1 MKNNPQLWG
10 GRFAESP
17 TDQVRAFTESIA
29 FDRRLA
35 AHDIAGSV
43 AHARMLAR
51 IGVLTQ
57 QECRDIVKGLQAIL
71 SDLNLHRFKWRVEL
85 EDVHMNIESELTR
98 RTPAGAKLHT
108 ARSRNDQ
115 VALDMR
121 LYVREQ
127 IENTKERIHGLQRA
141 LVGLAQRSLSNDN
154 ASSRKPKLR
163 SQVSSLRPVIIPG
176 YTHLQRAQPVL
187 AAHHL
192 LAYVEMFQRDIER
205 LDDCLK
211 RVNVCPLGAG
221 AIAGSTVG
229 IDREFVA
236 KELGF
241 VGSGERGAGSDG
253 KTVARMSQNSMD
265 AVSDRDFVLEFCADA
280 ALVAMHISRLA
291 EDLILWASS
300 EFGFIRIADAYTT
313 GSSLMPQKKNPDI
326 AELARGKTGRIY
338 GNLFALLTLMKGLPL
353 TYNRDMQE
361 DKERLFDTV
370 DTTQN
375 TLAILAAMLDHTE
388 FNRERCAAASSD
400 PALLATDLADY
411 LVRKHVP
418 FRDAHHAVG
427 QLVALA
433 EQKRKPLNK
442 LTLAELRTASDKFK
456 KDALQIFDLR
466 RAFESRAAVLGAPS
480 LKGVQEQL
488 EKWGK
493 PDIPHF
499 DSED

>member
-10 GRFAESP
+10 GRFADSP
-17 TDQVRAFTESIA
+17 AEQVRAFTESIT

-35 AHDIAGSV
+35 PYDIAGSI
-43 AHARMLAR
+43 AHAKMLAR
-51 IGVLTQ
+51 VGVITQ
-57 QECRDIVKGLQAIL
+57 QECRDIVRGLQGIL
-71 SDLNLHRFKWRVEL
+71 SDINLHRFKWRVEL

-127 IENTKERIHGLQRA
+127 IENTKERIRGLQRA
-141 LVGLAQRSLSNDN
+141 LVGLAQRSLREENQRAN
-154 ASSRKPKLR
+154 GKAQKAKLR
-163 SQVSSLRPVIIPG
+163 FQGSALRPVIIPG

-241 VGSGERGAGSDG
+241 AAV
-253 KTVARMSQNSMD
+253 TQNSMD
-265 AVSDRDFVLEFCADA
+265 AVSDRDFVIEFCADA
-280 ALVAMHISRLA
+280 VLVAMHISRLA

-300 EFGFIRIADAYTT
+300 EFGFIHIADAYTT

-370 DTTQN
+370 DTTQS

-400 PALLATDLADY
+400 AALLATDLADY

-433 EQKRKPLNK
+433 EKKRKPLNK
-442 LTLAELRTASDKFK
+442 LTLAELRAVPPCGEKFK
-456 KDALQIFDLR
+456 KDALQIFDLH
-466 RAFESRAAVLGAPS
+466 RAFELRAAVLGAPS
-480 LKGVQEQL
+480 LEGVMEQL
-488 EKWGK
+488 ERWERIIGR
-493 PDIPHF
+493 HRL
-499 DSED
+499 